1 MNERDPARERRKE
14 MMDKDFKKIF
24 DKLVKDKY
32 IEEDTAKVLT
42 VMEAYS
48 DYLDKAVELGA
59 IDEHDARMDFCRKSH
74 EVTAQI
80 AVNSKAEEDDDD
92 DAEDEPCDCDDE
104 SSEKSADEAVAEAV
118 KFFVDHQELWE
129 ALSGLVKAMRD
140 AGINGTVSFDR
151 DDESWEAYRI

>member
-1 MNERDPARERRKE
+1 
-14 MMDKDFKKIF
+14 MDKDFKKIF

-48 DYLDKAVELGA
+48 DYLDKAVELGV
-59 IDEHDARMDFCRKSH
+59 IDEHDARMDFCTKSH

-80 AVNSKAEEDDDD
+80 AVNSKAEEEDDDD
-92 DAEDEPCDCDDE
+92 DAEDESCDCDDE
-104 SSEKSADEAVAEAV
+104 PREKSADEAVAEAV